1 MSNIALIPARSGS
14 KGFIDKNIAKV
25 CGTTLIELAIN
36 VAKNSSRVDDVYI
49 STDSPKYQQLAKDAG
64 ARSLGLRSEK
74 LAGDDI
80 KTIDVITD
88 FIEKFPGEITNLIL
102 LQPTSPIRS
111 PAQIDAMLYQ
121 LDKDNADAVVSIEK
135 INEPHPYK
143 MKTIEN
149 GYISEFVS
157 GSSSEVPRQL
167 MPEVFKLT
175 GSIYVNRIGSLL
187 RDKTFLPEKTVG
199 YLMKKTINIDTEEDY
214 ILLLALH
221 EKKKIHVYGV

>member
-199 YLMKKTINIDTEEDY
+199 YLMKKTMERQF
-214 ILLLALH
+214 
-221 EKKKIHVYGV
+221 